1 MKNRSLDVKIWMM
14 NKGINNR
21 QVARSYG
28 CSEPPVSLFIR
39 GKRTSK
45 GLQKHMISMGC
56 PKEYFKDGRVRQEAT
71 E

>member
-1 MKNRSLDVKIWMM
+1 MKNRSLDIKIWMM
-14 NKGINNR
+14 TKGISNR

-28 CSEPPVSLFIR
+28 CSEPPVSLFLQ

-45 GLQKHMISMGC
+45 GLQKHMISLGC
-56 PKEYFKDGRVRQEAT
+56 PSGYFKDGRVLQETA